1 MAGKMKVHTGT
12 KMSPYTGKGSVK
24 SLGSGVSK
32 MRSGASNVAK
42 GAQYLSK
49 MKKSK

>member
-1 MAGKMKVHTGT
+1 MAGKMMKSGSS

-42 GAQYLSK
+42 GSQYLSK
-49 MKKSK
+49 MKGKK